1 MSMLKKFVLVA
12 VLVGATTPA
21 LASDASD
28 DARAARQARE
38 TTSERGRAAGGA
50 VEADDARR
58 NEQTERPGHAPSEPA
73 DCACRCAPNGPGFW
87 TDPDAASSYG
97 G

>member
-1 MSMLKKFVLVA
+1 MLEKFVLVA
-12 VLVGATTPA
+12 VLVGTTTPA

-28 DARAARQARE
+28 DGRAARQARE
-38 TTSERGRAAGGA
+38 TTFERQRAGGGA

-58 NEQTERPGHAPSEPA
+58 NAKTERLCEGRSESG
-73 DCACRCAPNGPGFW
+73 DCACRCMPNGPGLR
-87 TDPDAASSYG
+87 TEPDSATSYG

>member
-1 MSMLKKFVLVA
+1 MSMPKKFVLVA
-12 VLVGATTPA
+12 VLVGATTRA

-28 DARAARQARE
+28 DSGAAARQARE
-38 TTSERGRAAGGA
+38 TTLERRGAGGGE
-50 VEADDARR
+50 VEADARR
-58 NEQTERPGHAPSEPA
+58 NANTEPVGQGRSEPA

-87 TDPDAASSYG
+87 TDPDAASSSG